1 MTLVVL
7 GLDGF
12 HEDLLEYTPFV
23 REQYEANG
31 GPLKSTVPP
40 VTAPAWASFQTGVNQ
55 GKHGV
60 FDFVEYS
67 ERLEMSL
74 LDGRSL
80 RAKPVY
86 EWLTEAGYDCYIQN
100 LPFALPPRINGD
112 IMPSWLDSGD
122 AEPAPAD
129 LADRYGTETP
139 MYPELDGDTN
149 QNIAEMQSCFDTNA
163 AIFESILREEAHDF
177 YFHLVSVTDWLQHE
191 AYRPLVEDPD
201 STVATAAESLL
212 GDVDE
217 FVARVA
223 DLLPDGAD
231 LLLLSDHGFR
241 LFDGSFFVN
250 DWLAQEDY
258 LKISNQGHRFTTKD
272 ERDTEVV
279 ETGSLGHWL
288 RDRAFWPV
296 LRPIKDAVEDL
307 LSVDFA
313 AERRI
318 DLEKSVAYCR
328 SKDEKAIRCN
338 PDHEEY
344 DAETPRRIRDELR
357 GVPMVSAELASDLY
371 TGPYVDEAGAV
382 ILRDGSHLVKRGPI
396 GNVVV
401 DGVVAHHSSEG
412 IVVGIGSGFDGS
424 PDGADLT
431 DLAPTLLH
439 RYGLG
444 VPRGLDG
451 RVLQEFLSDGTEIT
465 YQDSPTYE
473 PTFLDRGEAQA
484 GVEDR
489 LENLGYL

>member
-12 HEDLLEYTPFV
+12 HEDLLQYTPFV

-31 GPLKSTVPP
+31 GPLESTVPP

-67 ERLEMSL
+67 EGLEMSL

-86 EWLTEAGYDCYIQN
+86 EWLTEADYDCYIQN
-100 LPFALPPRINGD
+100 LPFALPPRIDGD
-112 IMPSWLDSGD
+112 IMPSWLDSDG
-122 AEPAPAD
+122 AVPAPAD
-129 LADRYGTETP
+129 LADRFDTETP
-139 MYPELDGDTN
+139 TYPELDGDTK
-149 QNIAEMQSCFDTNA
+149 QNIAEMWSCFDANA
-163 AIFESILREEAHDF
+163 EIFESILREGAHDF

-191 AYRPLVEDPD
+191 AYRPLVEEPD
-201 STVATAAESLL
+201 SAVATAAESLL
-212 GDVDE
+212 RAVDE

-223 DLLPDGAD
+223 DLLPDGTD
-231 LLLLSDHGFR
+231 LLLVSDHGFR

-250 DWLAQEDY
+250 DWLASEGY
-258 LKISNQGHRFTTKD
+258 LEISDRGHRFTTKD

-279 ETGSLGHWL
+279 EAGSLGHWL

-318 DLEKSVAYCR
+318 DLEKSTAYCR

-338 PDHEEY
+338 SDHQDY
-344 DAETPRRIRDELR
+344 DAETPRRIRDQLR
-357 GVPMVSAELASDLY
+357 EVPMVGAELASDLY

-382 ILRDGSHLVKRGPI
+382 ILHDGSHLVKRGPI
-396 GNVVV
+396 GDVVV
-401 DGVVAHHSSEG
+401 DETVAHHSSQG
-412 IVVGIGSGFDGS
+412 IVAGIGPGFDGS
-424 PDGADLT
+424 PDGAELT
-431 DLAPTLLH
+431 DLVPTLLH
-439 RYGLG
+439 RYGLR

-451 RVLQEFLSDGTEIT
+451 RVLQEFLSDGTEIA
-465 YQDSPTYE
+465 YQDPPAYE
-473 PTFLDRGEAQA
+473 PTFHQHGKAQA